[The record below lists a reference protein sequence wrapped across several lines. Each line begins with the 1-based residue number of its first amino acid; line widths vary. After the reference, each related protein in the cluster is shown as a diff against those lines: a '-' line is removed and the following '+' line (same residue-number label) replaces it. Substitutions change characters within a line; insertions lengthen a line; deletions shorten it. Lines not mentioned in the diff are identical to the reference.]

1 MVSGNLRVNLLVT
14 NNITGSQTA
23 RPTTRKQT
31 RSTQKAREAKEAKEA
46 EKSKSKKAGGIRK
59 RSAAD
64 FKARLRDQGESI
76 QSLLKGASVA
86 ASVLRVSRDTSYTIM
101 DSVFK
106 DLEKQ
111 QEKLQEYCDAMKE
124 LVELLENV
132 DTKTEGDDKVREEE
146 K

>member
-1 MVSGNLRVNLLVT
+1 MVGGNLRVNLLAT
-14 NNITGSQTA
+14 NDITGPQSG

-31 RSTQKAREAKEAKEA
+31 RSTQKAREAEQA
-46 EKSKSKKAGGIRK
+46 EKAKSTKAGGIRK
-59 RSAAD
+59 KSATD
-64 FKARLRDQGESI
+64 FKARLRDQGENI
-76 QSLLKGASVA
+76 RSLLKGASVA

-132 DTKTEGDDKVREEE
+132 DTKTEDEDKVQEEE